1 MSEEQQTLFKNACVL
16 QTDLLFFTCRY
27 QGMGVISARRVSFG
41 EILLEVYGVEMIM
54 PLEINSEPLSLQTD
68 KSPWILVPGRGFSS
82 A

>member
-1 MSEEQQTLFKNACVL
+1 
-16 QTDLLFFTCRY
+16 
-27 QGMGVISARRVSFG
+27 MGVISARRVSFG